1 MQRAVP
7 SAGPRVERVLA
18 AFTGGIKR
26 PRVSLAYRAGVL
38 LVLMA
43 MLVLPLAYLMLVGG
57 VLLVLKWH
65 LVEHLS
71 WTDNSSGRMMVWTW
85 GMYLM
90 VAAMIGAVVVCLVKP
105 LFASAGKKPRL
116 LTLDARGQPA
126 LFALIERICEL
137 TGAPMPREVHV
148 DADVNASASFRRG
161 LLSCFGNDLVL
172 TIGMPLAAGL
182 TCRQLAGVLAHELG
196 HFAQGAGMRANYAV
210 RRIQG
215 WFSDAVYVRDGFDDY
230 IQSFTDDE
238 DWRVSVVGKLT
249 QAMVGTSRL
258 VLRGL
263 MMVSSAL
270 SGYMSRQMEHDA
282 DAYEAELVGS
292 EEFAR
297 TAMRLRVLCA
307 AHEKVLADAER
318 LHRQR
323 ELPDNLPRML
333 RHVEEKMPAP
343 LLNKLRDLS
352 RDKPAP
358 WYGTHPNDADR
369 IAVAK
374 KRQAPGVFAL
384 EAPAS
389 ELFEDFDE
397 LCRMVSVYWY
407 EAELGIDLDGVQ
419 LLAVEGARESLQADD
434 KRKQAL
440 QRFFGAEVEGL
451 QIPPLPAA
459 AAEQWPEACQAA
471 KSAKPGYGERV
482 ARQTCVKE
490 KAVQQAAGIC
500 LLDAGYTLDR
510 LACFELNMIS
520 PVQARQGLEQT
531 LAECRTL
538 RAEMRTYRMPAAT
551 RLAAALAWRYS
562 HEAGVPDAWRQRVC
576 GLVSAQR
583 VLAQVSDHIDE
594 ITPYER
600 ATAILTEV
608 YDAQGN
614 REILPQIQLIEAKI
628 SHLFAAVMPTLQS
641 TLDPLDEAQRPLA
654 ATLMGSID
662 MAGQPR
668 MLFSHL
674 ENAVQGQQ
682 WRVSG
687 ELALLAA
694 EVEVAWET
702 ATRAPQ
708 PQPVTS
714 LMQMEIS
721 TPHSAMALAA

>member
-7 SAGPRVERVLA
+7 SSGQRVERVLA
-18 AFTGGIKR
+18 AFTGGIQR
-26 PRVSLAYRAGVL
+26 PRVSLGYRAGVL

-43 MLVLPLAYLMLVGG
+43 MLVLPLVYLMMVGG

-71 WTDNSSGRMMVWTW
+71 WTDQTSGRLMVWTW

-105 LFASAGKKPRL
+105 FFAPASRKPHL

-137 TGAPMPREVHV
+137 TGSPMPREVHV

-172 TIGMPLAAGL
+172 RIGMPLAAGM
-182 TCRQLAGVLAHELG
+182 TARQFTGVLAHELG
-196 HFAQGAGMRANYAV
+196 HFAQGAGMRANCAV
-210 RRIQG
+210 RCIHG
-215 WFSDAVYVRDGFDDY
+215 WFADAVYMRDGFDDY
-230 IQSFTDDE
+230 LQSFTDDD
-238 DWRVSVVGKLT
+238 DWRVSLVGKLT
-249 QAMVGTSRL
+249 QAMVETSRL

-263 MMVSSAL
+263 MMIGSAL

-282 DAYEAELVGS
+282 DAYEAEVAGS

-297 TAMRLRVLCA
+297 TAMRLRVLSA

-323 ELPDNLPRML
+323 ELPDNLPLML
-333 RHVEEKMPAP
+333 RHVEAKMPAP
-343 LLNKLRDLS
+343 LLNKLQDLS
-352 RDKPAP
+352 RDEPAP
-358 WYGTHPNDADR
+358 WYATHPNDRER
-369 IAVAK
+369 ILSAK
-374 KRQAPGVFAL
+374 KRQTPGVFGW

-389 ELFEDFDE
+389 ELFEDFDN

-419 LLAVEGARESLQADD
+419 LLAVEGARQSLQADD
-434 KRKQAL
+434 KRKLAL
-440 QRFFGAEVEGL
+440 QRFFGANVDGL
-451 QIPPLPAA
+451 QMPPLPAA
-459 AAEQWPEACQAA
+459 AAEHWQEACHAA
-471 KSAKPGYGERV
+471 QSAKAGYEQRA
-482 ARQTCVKE
+482 ARNGLVRE

-500 LLDAGYTLDR
+500 LLDAGYALER
-510 LACFELNMIS
+510 LSCFELNMIS
-520 PVQARQGLEQT
+520 AAHARQGLEQT
-531 LAECRTL
+531 LAERRTL
-538 RAEMRTYRMPAAT
+538 HAEMSSAKMPAAT

-576 GLVSAQR
+576 GLVNAQR
-583 VLAQVSDHIDE
+583 VLSQVSDHMDE
-594 ITPYER
+594 VTPYER
-600 ATAILTEV
+600 AAAILTEV
-608 YDAQGN
+608 YEAQGN
-614 REILPQIQLIEAKI
+614 REILPQIQIIEAKI
-628 SHLFAAVMPTLQS
+628 SHFVAMVMPALQS

-654 ATLMGSID
+654 TTLMGSTD
-662 MAGQPR
+662 MADQPR

-674 ENAVQGQQ
+674 ENAVQGQL
-682 WRVSG
+682 WRIGG
-687 ELALLAA
+687 ELAMMAA
-694 EVEVAWET
+694 EVEVGWE
-702 ATRAPQ
+702 AAAKPPQ

-714 LMQMEIS
+714 LMQREML
-721 TPHSAMALAA
+721 TPHPAMALAA